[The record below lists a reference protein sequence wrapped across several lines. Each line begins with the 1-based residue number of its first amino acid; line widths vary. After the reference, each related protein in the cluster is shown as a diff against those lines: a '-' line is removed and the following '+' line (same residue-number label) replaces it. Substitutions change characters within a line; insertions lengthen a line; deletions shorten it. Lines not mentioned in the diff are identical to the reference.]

1 MDRIKKLNSSRCGL
15 LIAMTAVFIVM
26 FVLNCMTPYLVDDYG
41 YMYSYADGTRVRT
54 ISGLIQSMYQ
64 HCFKVNGRVVAHTL
78 EQAFLMVP
86 KAVFNLANALM
97 FLFVI
102 YSGYRICNY
111 GKKFKM
117 AG

>member
-64 HCFKVNGRVVAHTL
+64 HCFKVNGR
-78 EQAFLMVP
+78 
-86 KAVFNLANALM
+86 
-97 FLFVI
+97 
-102 YSGYRICNY
+102 
-111 GKKFKM
+111 
-117 AG
+117 